1 MPGGVR
7 SARDLLA
14 SRLPNTNAVPAPV
27 APASQS
33 PLRPPM
39 GAPAAA
45 PTAPTPAA
53 PGAAPVA
60 PGGTGGV
67 GDPQGAIP
75 GNIIGG
81 GGDWSQVNQWDPQ
94 INAAAA
100 KYGVDPSRL
109 KAMMV
114 VESGGDP
121 NAQGAGGA
129 YGLMQVKGGYDA
141 NGNCYAW
148 QCFADQNGL
157 GNLQTDPQAQL
168 NVAAAILAGA
178 PGTGGTPGDEQG
190 NFLNIYY
197 PIPGGGVGESGNTQ
211 QQYLDALSTLMPL
224 IQAAGGTGAPLNKTT
239 IPGTTSGSG
248 SGAPTSGP
256 MTGTASP
263 IDQPTTAQNSGVT
276 DPNGQAIVDFAK
288 QYLGTP
294 YVTGQ
299 IGEGGPSAGWD
310 CSGYVWWV
318 AQQKGYTDVPHGS
331 HYQYQWA
338 QQNGTLQTQGS
349 IGIGDMV
356 FFATLPQGSDCSDAA
371 GSNGCYLNAAT
382 HVGIYAGKDADGN
395 DIFLNALNP
404 SVGTIQ
410 STLAEMGNPQ
420 ILGWAPF

>member
-1 MPGGVR
+1 M
-7 SARDLLA
+7 
-14 SRLPNTNAVPAPV
+14 
-27 APASQS
+27 
-33 PLRPPM
+33 
-39 GAPAAA
+39 
-45 PTAPTPAA
+45 
-53 PGAAPVA
+53 
-60 PGGTGGV
+60 
-67 GDPQGAIP
+67 GDPQGGIP
-75 GNIIGG
+75 SGIIGG

-100 KYGVDPSRL
+100 QFGVDPARL

-114 VESGGDP
+114 VESGGNP

-129 YGLMQVKGGYDA
+129 YGLMQVKGGHNPD
-141 NGNCYAW
+141 GSCYAW
-148 QCFADQNGL
+148 QCLADQNGW
-157 GNLQTDPQAQL
+157 GDLQSDPQAQL

-178 PGTGGTPGDEQG
+178 PGTGGTPGDENG

-197 PIPGGGVGESGNTQ
+197 PIPGGGTGESGNTQ
-211 QQYLDALSTLMPL
+211 AQYEEALNTLMPI
-224 IQAAGGTGAPLNKTT
+224 IQGAGGGTGGAPLKKTT

-248 SGAPTSGP
+248 SGSPTSGP
-256 MTGTASP
+256 TSGTVSP
-263 IDQPTTAQNSGVT
+263 IDQPTTADNSGVT

-299 IGEGGPSAGWD
+299 IGEGGPDAGWD

-331 HYQYQWA
+331 HFQYQWA
-338 QQNGTLQTQGS
+338 QQNGTLQTQGP

-371 GSNGCYLNAAT
+371 GSNGCNLNAAT
-382 HVGIYAGKDADGN
+382 HVGIYAGKDANGN

-410 STLAEMGNPQ
+410 STLADMGNPQ